1 LTSPALDD
9 AVARAFYTER
19 FDDYLALEQGA
30 SVQTSRAYKLDITRF
45 VTYAKVK
52 GASAPS
58 EIGARMLREY
68 VYHLKDLGLS
78 PASIRRNVSAVRSY
92 FRFLVGEG
100 HVVRDPSERLE
111 TPKRW
116 RTLPEVLGVE
126 EVEKLLAAPSLDEP
140 LAFRDRAMLELA
152 YGAGLRVSEWI
163 SLSVRDVMLKDHLVR
178 VFGKGA
184 KERLVPIGRRAIG
197 AIAIYLRELRPN
209 LEKGEGKGVLFLN
222 ARGQPLSRMGAWKIL
237 RKYVDQAGITK
248 PVSPH
253 TLRHSFA
260 THLLEGG
267 ADLRAV
273 QEMLGH
279 VDISTTQIYTHV
291 DREYL
296 RAVHRQFHPR
306 A

>member
-1 LTSPALDD
+1 MNSSTLDD
-9 AVARAFYTER
+9 AVGRAFYAER
-19 FDDYLALEQGA
+19 FDDYLALEQGS
-30 SVQTSRAYKLDITRF
+30 SVETSRAYKLDIARF
-45 VTYAKVK
+45 VTYANVK
-52 GASAPS
+52 GAKAPADV
-58 EIGARMLREY
+58 GARTLREY

-78 PASIRRNVSAVRSY
+78 PASIRRNVSAVRTY
-92 FRFLVGEG
+92 FKFLLGEG

-111 TPKRW
+111 TPRKW

-126 EVEKLLAAPSLDEP
+126 EIEKLLTAPSLDEP

-163 SLSVRDVMLKDHLVR
+163 SLTVRDVMLQDHLVR

-197 AIAIYLRELRPN
+197 AIAIYLRELRPK
-209 LEKGEGKGVLFLN
+209 LERGEGKGILFLN
-222 ARGQPLSRMGAWKIL
+222 ARGHPLSRMGAWKIL
-237 RKYVDQAGITK
+237 RKYVDQVGITK

-296 RAVHRQFHPR
+296 RTVHKQFHPR
-306 A
+306 P